1 MAMLSILTLYNYDPS
16 IFNGFRV
23 PDHLNKQSVINKLC
37 LDLAELSL
45 LYSAPDVMKQAI
57 ATWTD
62 AHYQEWC
69 DLQETLEYDYNPIWN
84 VDGTVKETHNLKN
97 VKQKSGKDS
106 LQNSGTDQFNNT
118 GNDTITNS
126 GSDVS
131 TNSGSDVST
140 NSGQDTRADTG
151 TDTTTGYV
159 TGYNSS
165 TQTAKDKTDLL
176 HGLTETTTHGL
187 TNTLQHGLTNTL
199 QHGLTHTTTYN
210 SGSSTIHGQKQE
222 TTYGAKDEIDDTG
235 TLITERKGNIGVT
248 STQSLILEQRKVVQ
262 FNVTEFIIK
271 QFKNQF
277 CIMVY

>member
-16 IFNGFRV
+16 IFNDFRV
-23 PDHLNKQSVINKLC
+23 PNHLNKQTVINKLC

-57 ATWTD
+57 KTWTD
-62 AHYQEWC
+62 VHYNEWC

-97 VKQKSGKDS
+97 VKQKSGKDT

-118 GNDTITNS
+118 GSDT
-126 GSDVS
+126 VA
-131 TNSGSDVST
+131 NSGSDVST
-140 NSGQDTRADTG
+140 NSGQDTTANSG

-159 TGYNSS
+159 TGYNST
-165 TQTAKDKTDLL
+165 TQAAKDKTELL
-176 HGLTETTTHGL
+176 HGLTATTTHGL
-187 TNTLQHGLTNTL
+187 TNTLQHGLTNT
-199 QHGLTHTTTYN
+199 TTYN
-210 SGSSTIHGQKQE
+210 SGSSTVHGKKEE
-222 TTYGAKDEIDDTG
+222 TTYGAKDEMDDTG
-235 TLITERKGNIGVT
+235 TLTTERSGNIGVT
-248 STQSLILEQRKVVQ
+248 STQSLIQEQRKVVQ

>member
-23 PDHLNKQSVINKLC
+23 PDHLNKQTVINKLC

-62 AHYQEWC
+62 VHYKEWC
-69 DLQETLEYDYNPIWN
+69 DLQETLEYEYNPIWN

-106 LQNSGTDQFNNT
+106 IQDSGTDSISNT
-118 GNDTITNS
+118 GSDTVANS
-126 GSDVS
+126 G
-131 TNSGSDVST
+131 NDVST
-140 NSGQDTRADTG
+140 NSGQDTVTNSGTDSIAHTG
-151 TDTTTGYV
+151 TDTTTNSV

-165 TQTAKDKTDLL
+165 SYTAKDKSELA
-176 HGLTETTTHGL
+176 HGLTDTTTHGL
-187 TNTLQHGLTNTL
+187 TQTTTHGLSNTLAHGLT
-199 QHGLTHTTTYN
+199 QTTTYN
-210 SGSSTIHGQKQE
+210 SGSGTTYGKKQE
-222 TTYGAKDEIDDTG
+222 TTYGAKDEMDDTG
-235 TLITERKGNIGVT
+235 TLTTERSGNIGVT
-248 STQSLILEQRKVVQ
+248 STQSLIQEQRKVVQ
-262 FNVTEFIIK
+262 FNVAEFIIK